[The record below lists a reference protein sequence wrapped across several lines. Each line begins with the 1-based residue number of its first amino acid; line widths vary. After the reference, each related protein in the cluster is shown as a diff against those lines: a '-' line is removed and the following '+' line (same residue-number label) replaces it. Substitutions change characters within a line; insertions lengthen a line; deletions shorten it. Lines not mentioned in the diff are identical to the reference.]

1 MEGKKVLKKAK
12 NIFTSLKANP
22 ESVLFSKEKIGNRL
36 LRKFKKCKHEED
48 SLLLKLNQLSDNNFN
63 EEELLC

>member
-36 LRKFKKCKHEED
+36 LRKF
-48 SLLLKLNQLSDNNFN
+48 
-63 EEELLC
+63 